1 MPTTVEERRRQFFR
15 WGPYGLLGIATAIA
29 GAAAGTLMDRTE
41 TLTAGALVAVALLL
55 HLLWDRRCARFAATH
70 GRTPGRPGTGV
81 VRGEPEPVRG
91 EPGPAPGVAEETAPN
106 PDAAPAPAPDPVP
119 DAAPEDPAPEAPAP
133 LLVPGAPGPAS
144 TVYFG
149 LRAAL
154 AFALTWLNPFF
165 AVYACVGYFDAVHLL
180 PRRLARAGLLLV
192 AVTMAGSQSGGLP
205 PASLMQWLAF
215 GGLFALNAC
224 LVVGL
229 SHLTE
234 KDAEKAAERAA
245 TIAELGRANRRL
257 EQALAEN
264 AALHAQ
270 LLLQAREAGVADER
284 RRLAAEIHDTIAQG
298 LTGVV
303 TQLQAASAAPDR
315 DRAEV
320 HLRRAADLARHGLG
334 EARRSVR
341 NLSPAALE
349 HDALPGAL
357 RKTVEEWAERTGV
370 DTRFTVTGTEAPL
383 HDEVAATL
391 LRIAQ
396 EALSNTARHSG
407 AARAGVTLSYMGDEI
422 TLDVRDDGR
431 GFDPLARPERDGS
444 GGGFGLDGMRAR
456 AERLTGTVT
465 VETAPGEGTAVSA
478 RVPLATP

>member
-1 MPTTVEERRRQFFR
+1 MSEGVGVVPTTVEERWRQFFR
-15 WGPYGLLGIATAIA
+15 WGPYALLGIATAIA
-29 GAAAGTLMDRTE
+29 GASVGTLMDRAE
-41 TLTAGALVAVALLL
+41 ALAAGVLVVAALLL
-55 HLLWDRRCARFAATH
+55 HVLWDRRCARFVAAH
-70 GRTPGRPGTGV
+70 GWTTGPPGAGAAPVGEGAEP
-81 VRGEPEPVRG
+81 VRDEPEPLRG
-91 EPGPAPGVAEETAPN
+91 ASGGRSVPEEPP
-106 PDAAPAPAPDPVP
+106 PV
-119 DAAPEDPAPEAPAP
+119 
-133 LLVPGAPGPAS
+133 LVPGAPGPAS
-144 TVYFG
+144 TAHFV
-149 LRAAL
+149 LRTAL

-180 PRRLARAGLLLV
+180 PRRLSHPGLLVV

-205 PASLMQWLAF
+205 PASPVQWLVF

-224 LVVGL
+224 LVVGF
-229 SHLTE
+229 SHLAV

-245 TIAELGRANRRL
+245 TIAELGRANNRL

-264 AALHAQ
+264 AALQAQ

-315 DRAEV
+315 DRAEP
-320 HLRRAADLARHGLG
+320 HLRRAADLARHSLG

-341 NLSPAALE
+341 NLSPVALE
-349 HDALPGAL
+349 HDALPDAL

-431 GFDPLARPERDGS
+431 GFDPLARPERDGD

-456 AERLTGTVT
+456 VERLTGTVT

>member
-1 MPTTVEERRRQFFR
+1 MPTTVEERWRQFFR

-29 GAAAGTLMDRTE
+29 GVSAGTLSDRAE
-41 TLTAGALVAVALLL
+41 TVAAGFLVPVALLL
-55 HLLWDRRCARFAATH
+55 HAVWNRRCVRFVAAH
-70 GRTPGRPGTGV
+70 GWTADRPCAGAGTVGESPEP
-81 VRGEPEPVRG
+81 VREGPRPVRDEPEPVRE
-91 EPGPAPGVAEETAPN
+91 EPGPPREDP
-106 PDAAPAPAPDPVP
+106 AAGPPA
-119 DAAPEDPAPEAPAP
+119 EDPAPALVPV
-133 LLVPGAPGPAS
+133 LVPGAPGPAS
-144 TVYFG
+144 TAYFA
-149 LRAAL
+149 LRTAL
-154 AFALTWLNPFF
+154 AFVLTWLNPFF
-165 AVYACVGYFDAVHLL
+165 AVYACAGYFDAVHLL
-180 PRRLARAGLLLV
+180 PRRLSRAGLLLV

-205 PASLMQWLAF
+205 PASPVQWLAF

-224 LVVGL
+224 LVVGF
-229 SHLTE
+229 SHLATKETE
-234 KDAEKAAERAA
+234 KAVERAA
-245 TIAELGRANRRL
+245 TIAELARANSRL

-264 AALHAQ
+264 AALQAQ

-315 DRAEV
+315 QRAEA

-341 NLSPAALE
+341 NLSPVALE
-349 HDALPGAL
+349 HDTLPEAL

-370 DTRFTVTGTEAPL
+370 DTRFTVTGTESPL

-396 EALSNTARHSG
+396 EALSNTARHAG
-407 AARAGVTLSYMGDEI
+407 AVRAGVTLSYMDDEI

-431 GFDPLARPERDGS
+431 GFDPLARPERGRE